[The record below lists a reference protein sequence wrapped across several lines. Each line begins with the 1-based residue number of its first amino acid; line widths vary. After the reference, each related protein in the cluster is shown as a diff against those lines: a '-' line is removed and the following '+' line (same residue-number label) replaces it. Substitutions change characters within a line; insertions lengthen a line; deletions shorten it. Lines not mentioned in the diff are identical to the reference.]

1 MGAMGVSMGRAR
13 TVGIAV
19 VAPVRGGR
27 GVVAPAVALVY
38 ILLWSSAF
46 IATKVG
52 VTHSPLLTLLAARFG
67 VGQRKLVR
75 FVLPKPH
82 GHKPGGGWEGR
93 RYS

>member
-13 TVGIAV
+13 TVGRAV

-27 GVVAPAVALVY
+27 GAVAPAVALVY

-52 VTHSPLLTLLAARFG
+52 VTHSPPLTLLAARFG
-67 VGQRKLVR
+67 VGQRKL
-75 FVLPKPH
+75 
-82 GHKPGGGWEGR
+82 R
-93 RYS
+93 RTAI